1 MPRFFGDSTPTST
14 VHHNVQ
20 VSNSIVQILTTTV
33 ESYAPS
39 IVIPGTVAQTLGS
52 IYAISHNDTHISEK
66 LLHLLQG
73 LIALARFGLA
83 IALMFEKQECD
94 ASSQANMCIASF
106 LLLLIYSGVVSVG
119 LASSAL
125 SKDIK
130 PSQESHENTEHQ
142 SLIQN
147 V

>member
-1 MPRFFGDSTPTST
+1 MPRFFSGSKPTST

-20 VSNSIVQILTTTV
+20 VSNSIIQILTTTV

-39 IVIPGTVAQTLGS
+39 VVIPGTVAQTIGS
-52 IYAISHNDTHISEK
+52 IYAVSHSDSHVSEK
-66 LLHLLQG
+66 LLHVLQG

-83 IALMFEKQECD
+83 IALMFDKQECD
-94 ASSQANMCIASF
+94 VSSQENKCIASF
-106 LLLLIYSGVVSVG
+106 LLLLIYSGIVSVG

-125 SKDIK
+125 SKDINS
-130 PSQESHENTEHQ
+130 SQASHEEAEQ
-142 SLIQN
+142 QRLIQN